1 MKFPLPKSIAV
12 ALLGLCMPLAA
23 WSGEGTVQAQLLAGL
38 RSEAGVSFRHTARWG
53 LYGEAGGGLLWL
65 FVADA
70 NAESDPLREVWALA
84 PRLEV
89 GQQLVRQGAWGSE
102 IYLGTMPWGYILDN
116 TKGCCSQFE
125 NSQLHWE
132 PWQGY
137 VGLRATWTRL
147 PPSLQYW
154 QLGAYGE
161 IGYTRITID
170 SAEVSAPATRVAS
183 GAKFRLGL
191 QAKWGVRLGHQ
202 PIERSLA
209 WAVRSVVQ
217 DSTRYQSEK
226 RRQGLADPDPAVR
239 IEALSMF
246 GHEGELADFLVL
258 EKDST
263 VRAAGIALIKDPW
276 LRRYVQEVPQR

>member
-1 MKFPLPKSIAV
+1 MKLTLPKCLG
-12 ALLGLCMPLAA
+12 ALLLCLGTPLCTGASEDA
-23 WSGEGTVQAQLLAGL
+23 LQAQLLAGL

-53 LYGEAGGGLLWL
+53 FYGEAGGGLQWL

-102 IYLGTMPWGYILDN
+102 LYLGTMPWGYILDH
-116 TKGCCSQFE
+116 TQGCCSQFE

-154 QLGAYGE
+154 QLGAFGE
-161 IGYTRITID
+161 IGYTCITID
-170 SAEVSAPATRVAS
+170 STEISAPATRVAS
-183 GAKFRLGL
+183 GTKFRLGL

-239 IEALSMF
+239 IEALSML

-263 VRAAGIALIKDPW
+263 VRAAGIALIKDPL